1 MKTFCL
7 HRITIFS
14 KGHCLCPVKT
24 LSFVL
29 TLLSTPYFLF
39 TLFMVL
45 WLPKVEFVI
54 VLIAEFTT
62 LMINL
67 EGLHLYEFTV
77 RLTVKIL
84 WHKRSFQCSRLV
96 SYYSFLS
103 SCHCEKGKN
112 QFGRK
117 CKTITFSSKPC
128 FLKCYQPLVAHHSSV
143 FYCYIIEK
151 KKKHRALVCLYFL
164 RGY

>member
-29 TLLSTPYFLF
+29 TLLSKPYFLF

-45 WLPKVEFVI
+45 WLPKVEFVS

-62 LMINL
+62 LMISL
-67 EGLHLYEFTV
+67 EGLHLYVFTV
-77 RLTVKIL
+77 RLTVKIH

-103 SCHCEKGKN
+103 SCYCEKRQKPIWKEMQN
-112 QFGRK
+112 INIQFK
-117 CKTITFSSKPC
+117 AI
-128 FLKCYQPLVAHHSSV
+128 FLKMLPTIGCPSQQCIL
-143 FYCYIIEK
+143 
-151 KKKHRALVCLYFL
+151 LLYN
-164 RGY
+164 

>member
-14 KGHCLCPVKT
+14 KGHCLCLVKT

-29 TLLSTPYFLF
+29 TLSSTPYFLF

-45 WLPKVEFVI
+45 WLPKVEFVS

-77 RLTVKIL
+77 RLTLKIL

-103 SCHCEKGKN
+103 SCYCEKRQKPIWKEMQN
-112 QFGRK
+112 INIQFK
-117 CKTITFSSKPC
+117 AM
-128 FLKCYQPLVAHHSSV
+128 FLKMLPTIGCPSQQCILLLYNWK
-143 FYCYIIEK
+143 EK
-151 KKKHRALVCLYFL
+151 KT
-164 RGY
+164 